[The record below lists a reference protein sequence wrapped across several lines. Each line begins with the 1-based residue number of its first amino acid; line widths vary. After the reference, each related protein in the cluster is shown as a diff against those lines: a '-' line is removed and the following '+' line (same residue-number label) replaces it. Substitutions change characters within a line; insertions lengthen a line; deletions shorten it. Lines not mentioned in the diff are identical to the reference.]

1 MMFPTTI
8 WTTIHRAGEQDSSAL
23 QRVAERYRQPVLEH
37 IRRRGFQG
45 NDAEDVC
52 QDVFLRVLQGGV
64 LAKADPNRG
73 RFRSLMLSVT
83 THVILDRFRK
93 RRDVPV
99 EDIEPPS
106 HEQPDAFDRT
116 WALHLTQQA
125 IEQLRDEGSPYY
137 DVLAGHLAGQ
147 PQNRNKLWI
156 ARRKLA
162 AEIRRQVAYTCATR
176 EDFDEEMAH
185 LAPYLRPRKR
195 GQESVRRSR
204 DVAEEPAGATTGPQ
218 PPGVTP

>member
-1 MMFPTTI
+1 MFPTTI

-64 LAKADPNRG
+64 LAKADRNRG
-73 RFRSLMLSVT
+73 RFRSLMLAVT

-99 EDIEPPS
+99 EDIDAPQ
-106 HEQPDAFDRT
+106 HEETDDFDRS
-116 WALHLTQQA
+116 WALHLTEHA
-125 IEQLRDEGSPYY
+125 IERLRDEGSPYY
-137 DVLAGHLAGQ
+137 EVLSGHLAGQ

-185 LAPYLRPRKR
+185 LAPYLRPRNR
-195 GQESVRRSR
+195 GQESMRRSH
-204 DVAEEPAGATTGPQ
+204 DGAEESA
-218 PPGVTP
+218 

>member
-1 MMFPTTI
+1 MFPTTI

-64 LAKADPNRG
+64 LAKADRNRG
-73 RFRSLMLSVT
+73 RFRSLLLSVT

-99 EDIEPPS
+99 EDVEPAPRR
-106 HEQPDAFDRT
+106 ETDDFDRT
-116 WALHLTQQA
+116 WALHLTERA
-125 IEQLRDEGSPYY
+125 IERLREDGSPYY
-137 DVLAGHLAGQ
+137 DVIAGHLAGQ
-147 PQNRNKLWI
+147 RQNRNKLWI

-162 AEIRRQVAYTCATR
+162 AEIRREVAYTCATR
-176 EDFDEEMAH
+176 EDFEVEMAY
-185 LAPYLRPRKR
+185 LAPFLRPREK
-195 GQESVRRSR
+195 V
-204 DVAEEPAGATTGPQ
+204 
-218 PPGVTP
+218 

>member
-1 MMFPTTI
+1 MPPESSRYTFRVFPTTI
-8 WTTIHRAGEQDSSAL
+8 WTTIHRAGEQDSAAL

-64 LAKADPNRG
+64 LAKADRNRG
-73 RFRSLMLSVT
+73 RFRSLMLAVT

-99 EDIEPPS
+99 QDIERAS
-106 HEQPDAFDRT
+106 DEQTDAFDRT

-125 IEQLRDEGSPYY
+125 IERLRDEGSPYY

-162 AEIRRQVAYTCATR
+162 AEIRRQVAHTCATR

-185 LAPYLRPRKR
+185 LAPYLRPRSR
-195 GQESVRRSR
+195 GQESVRR
-204 DVAEEPAGATTGPQ
+204 APGAPEEPAGD
-218 PPGVTP
+218 

>member
-1 MMFPTTI
+1 MFPTTI

-64 LAKADPNRG
+64 LAKADRNRG
-73 RFRSLMLSVT
+73 RFRSLMLAVT
-83 THVILDRFRK
+83 THVILDRYRK

-99 EDIEPPS
+99 EDIDAAS
-106 HEQPDAFDRT
+106 REQPDDFDRS
-116 WALHLTQQA
+116 WALHLTEHA
-125 IEQLRDEGSPYY
+125 IERLRDDGSPYY

-162 AEIRRQVAYTCATR
+162 AEIRREVAFTCATR
-176 EDFDEEMAH
+176 EDFEEEMAH
-185 LAPYLRPRKR
+185 LAPYLRPRNR
-195 GQESVRRSR
+195 GKESVRRSP
-204 DVAEEPAGATTGPQ
+204 DTAEEPAGESP
-218 PPGVTP
+218 